1 MPAAAKRRR
10 PSAPAILRARR
21 LKPSPLPDAPA
32 TMLASLA
39 AEPFDHPN
47 WISEP
52 KYDGLRALA
61 RFDGE
66 ELSLISR
73 NGKVQNFQ
81 FPEVAAA
88 LRVALDRPAVLD
100 GEIVCF
106 DESGKTSFRALQQR
120 FHLLDAGQVRER
132 AKKYPAYIFLF
143 DILYFDRYA
152 VTSLPLHDR
161 KAILRAAVRWTDVV
175 RETPFRRG
183 HGVEALEAACRAGEE
198 GILAKDS
205 NAPYTPGRGAA
216 WVKVKCVGRQE
227 FVIGGFTDPQRS
239 RVGLGALLVGYYDDR
254 GRLAYAGKVGTGYTR
269 EVLLDLRGRLG
280 RIEADRPPF
289 AVGDPPRGG
298 HVHWVRPKFVAEI
311 GFSEWTQNGLLRQP
325 RFEGLREDKPA
336 RLVRRER
343 PTVSGTSV
351 TKRG

>member
-10 PSAPAILRARR
+10 VPVPAVLLAAR
-21 LKPSPLPDAPA
+21 LKPSPLPDTPA
-32 TMLASLA
+32 VMLASLA
-39 AEPFDHPN
+39 AEPFDHPD

-52 KYDGLRALA
+52 KYDGLRVLA

-66 ELSLISR
+66 ELTLISR
-73 NGKVQNFQ
+73 NGKSQNFQ
-81 FPEVAAA
+81 FPEVAAV
-88 LRVALDRPAVLD
+88 LRDALDRPAVVD

-106 DESGKTSFRALQQR
+106 DDAGKTSFRALQQR
-120 FHLLDAGQVRER
+120 FHLLDEGEVRER
-132 AKKYPAYIFLF
+132 AEKYPAYIYLF
-143 DILYFDRYA
+143 DILYFDRYD
-152 VTSLPLHDR
+152 VTPLPLRDR
-161 KAILRAAVRWTDVV
+161 KAILRAAVRWTDGV

-198 GILAKDS
+198 GILAKDW
-205 NAPYTPGRGAA
+205 NAPYTPGRGAG

-254 GRLAYAGKVGTGYTR
+254 DRFVYAGKVGTGYTR
-269 EVLLDLRGRLG
+269 EVLLDLRERLG
-280 RIEADRPPF
+280 RIETDRPPF

-298 HVHWVRPKFVAEI
+298 HVHWVRPRYVAEI

-325 RFEGLREDKPA
+325 RFEGLREDKAP
-336 RLVRRER
+336 RQVRRER
-343 PTVSGTSV
+343 PTVSGKSV

>member
-1 MPAAAKRRR
+1 MP
-10 PSAPAILRARR
+10 APAILLARR

-32 TMLASLA
+32 AMLASLA

-61 RFDGE
+61 RFNGE
-66 ELSLISR
+66 ELTLISR
-73 NGKVQNFQ
+73 NGKVQNLQ

-132 AKKYPAYIFLF
+132 AKKYPAFIFLF

-161 KAILRAAVRWTDVV
+161 KAILLAAVRWTDVV

-198 GILAKDS
+198 GILAKDW

-216 WVKVKCVGRQE
+216 WMKVKCVGRQE

-254 GRLAYAGKVGTGYTR
+254 GRLAYAGKVGTGFTR
-269 EVLLDLRGRLG
+269 EVLLNLRERLG
-280 RIEADRPPF
+280 HIETDRPPF
-289 AVGDPPRGG
+289 AVGDPPRTG

-351 TKRG
+351 MTRG